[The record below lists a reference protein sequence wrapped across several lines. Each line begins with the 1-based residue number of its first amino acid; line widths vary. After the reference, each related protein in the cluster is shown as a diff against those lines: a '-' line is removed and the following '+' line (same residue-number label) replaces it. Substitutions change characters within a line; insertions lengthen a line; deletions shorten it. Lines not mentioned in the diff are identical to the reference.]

1 MLPTNDINALLFC
14 MESTVIY
21 PLTPMDIS
29 GVECL
34 RQKGNHTLA
43 GVVCFNQSFKHR
55 SLYSHCD
62 TYEGLV
68 TVDDNIVSSGVFNIV
83 MTNKSNRHI
92 KIHSN

>member
-1 MLPTNDINALLFC
+1 M
-14 MESTVIY
+14 V
-21 PLTPMDIS
+21 IS
-29 GVECL
+29 GVGCL
-34 RQKGNHTLA
+34 RQRGGHTLA
-43 GVVCFNQSFKHR
+43 GVVCLNHHSDR

-92 KIHSN
+92 KIHSNQTMGMLCSCEDS